1 MKKLAFVVLALALA
15 GCPAHDDSK
24 DKEFKLPPL
33 PPASSFSDDL
43 QKLVL
48 TKKPEGIKEV
58 LDVKAN
64 AKSGDEVVVRGW
76 VQEFVKD
83 RGLFTLV
90 DVTFKRCGPTDCN
103 TPWDYC
109 CSPRADLVK
118 NMLTVKLLGPD
129 KDVLKRDVRGLG
141 GIDYVKV
148 VVVGTLLKD
157 ETGNVTVIAK
167 GFCRD
172 DVAP

>member
-24 DKEFKLPPL
+24 NKAIQLPPL
-33 PPASSFSDDL
+33 PATSSFPDEL

-48 TKKPEGIKEV
+48 EKKPEGVKEV

-64 AKSGDEVVVRGW
+64 AKNGDEVVVRGW

-90 DVTFKRCGPTDCN
+90 DVTFKRCGPT
-103 TPWDYC
+103 TATRPGTTAAR
-109 CSPRADLVK
+109 RAP
-118 NMLTVKLLGPD
+118 TS
-129 KDVLKRDVRGLG
+129 
-141 GIDYVKV
+141 
-148 VVVGTLLKD
+148 
-157 ETGNVTVIAK
+157 
-167 GFCRD
+167 
-172 DVAP
+172 

>member
-24 DKEFKLPPL
+24 DKDFKLPPL
-33 PPASSFSDDL
+33 PPASGFSDDL

-48 TKKPEGIKEV
+48 TKKPDGIKEV

-64 AKSGDEVVVRGW
+64 AKSGDEVVVGGW

-118 NMLTVKLLGPD
+118 NMLTVKVLGPD